1 MKKKTIVYTTTIVL
15 IILAIVGTFAYNI
28 AARQMGERLLSDFY
42 DFDLNTIM
50 ENDAHIKKITSKK
63 VYEQFTLSS
72 DNRQLRVYLKF
83 AGDATRVNIISHEG
97 DTIFYS
103 IVNRNID
110 PNRTFAMKYHYSW
123 GKIDKVVEYEVFFL
137 PQSSRDDLK

>member
-1 MKKKTIVYTTTIVL
+1 MIAYVATIAI
-15 IILAIVGTFAYNI
+15 IILAIVGTFAYSI
-28 AARQMGERLLSDFY
+28 ASRQTGERLLRDFY

-50 ENDAHIKKITSKK
+50 NNDDHIKKITTEKI
-63 VYEQFTLSS
+63 YQQFTLSS

-83 AGDATRVNIISHEG
+83 QGNATSVNIISHDG

-103 IVNRNID
+103 ITNRNID

-123 GKIDKVVEYEVFFL
+123 GKIDHVVEYEVFFL